1 MHALDTARRQTLP
14 DPALPLAPEEMITDQ
29 CLRDL
34 AHGGPERQA
43 GEISAIDTAILV
55 TILPDLCGEL
65 LARRLAMRS
74 ASGQEAAA

>member
-1 MHALDTARRQTLP
+1 MHATAPRRQTP
-14 DPALPLAPEEMITDQ
+14 ADPHLPLAPEEMITDQ

-34 AHGGPERQA
+34 AHGGPERQV
-43 GEISAIDTAILV
+43 GEISATDTAILV

-74 ASGQEAAA
+74 ASKQEAVA